1 MLNSK
6 ARNLAEVNL
15 REILSDKQITSEMLI
30 KKEKKKECSYGE
42 ISWESSEHPMM
53 HMTDDILKS

>member
-30 KKEKKKECSYGE
+30 KKEKKKKNVLMVRYHGNHQN
-42 ISWESSEHPMM
+42 IQ
-53 HMTDDILKS
+53 